1 MPAIPAIHGGGIEIM
16 GDTAGVL
23 FIGDIIGRPGR
34 EAVKKH
40 LHSLIKEYI
49 PDIVVANGEN
59 AAGGFGITPDI
70 AGELKS
76 LSIDVITSGNHIW
89 DKKEIYEH
97 IKGDKRLLRPA
108 NYPDG
113 APGAGWTVFESQAG
127 NNIGVLNLSGRVFM
141 EAIDCPF
148 RTASDALKKIKGLA
162 KIVIVDMHAEATSEK
177 AAMAWFLDGQVSA
190 VIGTHTHVQTS
201 DERILPKGTAF
212 ITDAGSTGP
221 VDGIIGMQREAII
234 QRFLTQMPARFD
246 VASGPVEIQGV
257 FVSVSA
263 KDGTATS
270 IERIRRAI

>member
-1 MPAIPAIHGGGIEIM
+1 M

-34 EAVKKH
+34 MAVKER
-40 LHSLIKEYI
+40 LHSLIKEYL
-49 PDIVVANGEN
+49 PDIVIANGEN

-70 AGELKS
+70 AEELKA

-89 DKKEIYEH
+89 DKKEIYES
-97 IKGDKRLLRPA
+97 IRADKRLLRPA

-113 APGAGWTVFESQAG
+113 SPGAGWTVVACPAG
-127 NNIGVLNLSGRVFM
+127 HDIGVLNLSGRVFM

-148 RTASDALKKIKGLA
+148 RAASDALKKIKDLA

-201 DERILPKGTAF
+201 DERLLPRGTAF
-212 ITDAGSTGP
+212 ITDAGATGP
-221 VDGIIGMQREAII
+221 ADGIIGMQREAII

-246 VASGPVEIQGV
+246 VASGRVEIQGV

-263 KDGTATS
+263 RTGMALS
-270 IERIRRAI
+270 IERIRRAV